1 MQRVLTAKG
10 AETRRR
16 ILEGAAEL
24 LRTNGTA
31 GVSLERICTSTGASK
46 SQLFHYFPDG
56 RSELFAAIAR
66 FEADRVIAD
75 QQPYIEDLSTPESW
89 RAWRAA
95 VIARYSELGRYCPVT
110 ALVVEIS
117 RTGPEAEGIVVDMQ
131 TRWHA
136 LMTQAV
142 ARLWSSGGGGDVA
155 TSGGGGDVAPEAA
168 ASVVLAAVQGG
179 ASMYQSTGEFVHLE
193 RALDGVLAY
202 VGVA

>member
-136 LMTQAV
+136 LMTRAV
-142 ARLWSSGGGGDVA
+142 ARLWS
-155 TSGGGGDVAPEAA
+155 SGGGGDVAPEAA

>member
-155 TSGGGGDVAPEAA
+155 PEAA